1 MTYDIAIMIAGLCLF
16 TLGAVLLPD
25 DFAVP
30 VDEEG
35 NFWDQPK

>member
-1 MTYDIAIMIAGLCLF
+1 MVAGLCLF
-16 TLGAVLLPD
+16 TLGAMLMPD
-25 DFAVP
+25 DFAEP